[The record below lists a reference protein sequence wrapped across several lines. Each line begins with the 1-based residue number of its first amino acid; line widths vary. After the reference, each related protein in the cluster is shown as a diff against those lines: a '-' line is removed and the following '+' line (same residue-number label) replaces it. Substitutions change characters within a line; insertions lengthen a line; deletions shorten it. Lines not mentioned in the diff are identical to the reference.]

1 MLTLTDTHVNLQNE
15 IGGLSVDETDN
26 NGLERQKLNTPK
38 VTARL
43 WRVMKNV
50 EGEAIAYILIETMFR
65 NRIKVGEEI
74 PAQKLGD
81 TIIELDREKRLPF
94 VYRASQERCITELER
109 MMEEGIVALKSNKKQ
124 MESITVLPETKLA
137 EAAEEFLQ

>member
-1 MLTLTDTHVNLQNE
+1 M
-15 IGGLSVDETDN
+15 DETDN